1 MCPAG
6 YRASLG
12 RMRRVW
18 QLSIPYETDRDLD
31 EAIYDDIL
39 YMANWIA
46 ESRYCFIETDIVAV
60 DDPDRSW

>member
-1 MCPAG
+1 
-6 YRASLG
+6 
-12 RMRRVW
+12 MRRVW

>member
-1 MCPAG
+1 MVPQGVSLANGECWLTDPVRIRVRTNRTEAG
-6 YRASLG
+6 HR
-12 RMRRVW
+12 
-18 QLSIPYETDRDLD
+18 
-31 EAIYDDIL
+31 